1 MIIFAFLYVTVV
13 VILSVIYF
21 IGKASEIK
29 NTSLDTSLNGRIEA
43 LSSRIEVIFGSIAI
57 IILVFLWILLAYC
70 VLLYV
75 FN

>member
-1 MIIFAFLYVTVV
+1 MIIFAFLYVTFV
-13 VILSVIYF
+13 VILSIIYF

-29 NTSLDTSLNGRIEA
+29 NSSLDTSLNGRIEA
-43 LSSRIEVIFGSIAI
+43 LSSRIGVIFGSIAI